1 MRDFQLPGR
10 SPALATSA
18 MAATSHPLATLTAL
32 DVLRAGGT
40 AADAAVAACAVQC
53 VVEPQMTGIGGD
65 CWVLYAPAGGGVDAL
80 NGSGWA
86 PAAIS
91 LERLRA
97 EGLTEMPDGGAHSVT
112 VPGAI
117 RSWQALLDKRGSKSL
132 DELLQPAIRFA
143 RDGYPVHPK
152 VAFDW
157 NRAAWRLERSA
168 AGRAIYLPGG
178 KAPAMGDTMRLE
190 KLAQT
195 LETIARRGAD
205 AFYEG
210 PLAAAMVASLKS
222 FGGLHGEA
230 DFADFQPEWVEP
242 ISATYKGVRV
252 FECPPNGQGVIA
264 LLMLQILEQFDHA
277 GLDPNGPER
286 LHLEAEVTRLAFRDR
301 DAAVDDPLGNLSGPG
316 RIADLAHRREC
327 GGVRCRLQHVLGR
340 VGTAEID
347 GESPHAEQHGGA
359 GCHERQH
366 RRRLVAQKLRRTRHF
381 LISSAGHR
389 YATMRPTSF
398 RIVNTACRSGMPP
411 VSTNRRPQADAQRGL
426 PSEGEAFARSPLQRP
441 TGTDRGR
448 EAGSREAG
456 SRDDGS
462 EAGRPASVPASDR
475 ERAPIAEPCRAA
487 VPKSL
492 KSRPNHDP
500 AHHFTSLLATHFP
513 HDQHARSAGQSRRT
527 RRAEDQ
533 PHHAAGHDGATPLD
547 RRSPDGENPKTPQA
561 ALAAARPA
569 PAAADPH

>member
-10 SPALATSA
+10 SPAVATSA

-32 DVLRAGGT
+32 DVLKAGGT

-91 LERLRA
+91 LDQLRA

-117 RSWQALLDKRGSKSL
+117 RSWQALLDKRGTKSL

-157 NRAAWRLERSA
+157 NRAAWRLERSE

-178 KAPAMGDTMRLE
+178 KAPQMGDTMRLE

-195 LETIARRGAD
+195 LETIAGRGAD

-210 PLAAAMVASLKS
+210 PLAAAMVASLKG
-222 FGGLHGEA
+222 FGGLHSQA
-230 DFADFQPEWVEP
+230 DFAEFQPEWVAP

-264 LLMLQILEQFDHA
+264 LLMLQILEQFDLT
-277 GLDPNGPER
+277 GLDANGPER

-301 DAAVDDPLGNLSGPG
+301 DAAVADPRQHDIPVAHLLSKDYAKALAARIDPG
-316 RIADLAHRREC
+316 RAMTHLPPPLMPEHKETIYLTVVDRDGNACSFINSVYDSFGSGLVCPETGVVFHNRGRAFSLEADHLNAIAPRKRPMHTIIPGLAFKGEQLWTTFGVM
-327 GGVRCRLQHVLGR
+327 GGDYQPVGHSRLMVNLLDYGMDPQEALDAPR
-340 VGTAEID
+340 VMAYPG
-347 GESPHAEQHGGA
+347 
-359 GCHERQH
+359 
-366 RRRLVAQKLRRTRHF
+366 
-381 LISSAGHR
+381 
-389 YATMRPTSF
+389 
-398 RIVNTACRSGMPP
+398 
-411 VSTNRRPQADAQRGL
+411 
-426 PSEGEAFARSPLQRP
+426 PLQVES
-441 TGTDRGR
+441 G
-448 EAGSREAG
+448 
-456 SRDDGS
+456 
-462 EAGRPASVPASDR
+462 VPAATVEALRAMGHEPTPAAAPWGGGQAITIDR
-475 ERAPIAEPCRAA
+475 ERGVLIGG
-487 VPKSL
+487 S
-492 KSRPNHDP
+492 DP
-500 AHHFTSLLATHFP
+500 RKDGLAL
-513 HDQHARSAGQSRRT
+513 GY
-527 RRAEDQ
+527 
-533 PHHAAGHDGATPLD
+533 
-547 RRSPDGENPKTPQA
+547 
-561 ALAAARPA
+561 
-569 PAAADPH
+569 